1 MKRNYYWMGREW
13 PYKNVQPRIIA
24 ERYME
29 DNSDGELRDY
39 KFYCFSGH
47 PRYLL
52 LATNR
57 QSENNQLS
65 FDYFDMEFKHLNLV
79 NFWHP
84 NAQVMPHR
92 PKNYDKMIELAKIL
106 SAGLPHVRVDFYEV
120 NGKIY
125 FGELTFYDMS
135 GFLKLYPDTWEKEW
149 GRLIDLSTIQK
160 K

>member
-1 MKRNYYWMGREW
+1 
-13 PYKNVQPRIIA
+13 
-24 ERYME
+24 
-29 DNSDGELRDY
+29 
-39 KFYCFSGH
+39 
-47 PRYLL
+47 
-52 LATNR
+52 
-57 QSENNQLS
+57 
-65 FDYFDMEFKHLNLV
+65 
-79 NFWHP
+79 
-84 NAQVMPHR
+84 MPHR